1 MKTFKDLIQGDEVWM
16 IDNELRLQEKIIK
29 NIFSVGCY
37 RQLTFIDKSSVWF
50 SGTELN
56 KNRYHEFFI
65 HFETALQHLKLKR
78 KGRIKILETK
88 IDQSLIPEIE
98 KYKKVLDTIEFPKNF
113 TTTIKFKH
121 IINAN
126 GPVYYV
132 DKKKLRIIK
141 TELRCLTAFNVF
153 INVGVTDKEVNTIFF
168 LYLNSCKSEDSNLHT
183 TRETAVKELIRYIRK
198 RIVTLEDRMN
208 NFIKEV
214 SRLENE
220 NF

>member
-1 MKTFKDLIQGDEVWM
+1 MKTFKDLIQGDTVWM
-16 IDNELRLQEKIIK
+16 IDNELRLQEKIVK
-29 NIFSVGCY
+29 NIFLVGRY
-37 RQLTFIDKSSVWF
+37 RQLIFIDKSSVWF

-56 KNRYHEFFI
+56 KNKYHEFFI

-78 KGRIKILETK
+78 KERIKILETK

-98 KYKKVLDTIEFPKNF
+98 KYKKVLDTIEFPKNL
-113 TTTIKFKH
+113 TTTTKFKH
-121 IINAN
+121 IIKAN

-132 DKKKLRIIK
+132 DKENLRIIK
-141 TELRCLTAFNVF
+141 TGLRCLTVFNVF
-153 INVGVTDKEVNTIFF
+153 VNVGVTDKEVNTVFF
-168 LYLNSCKSEDSNLHT
+168 LYLDSYKSENSNLHT
-183 TRETAVKELIRYIRK
+183 TRETAVRELIQYIRK
-198 RIVTLEDRMN
+198 RIVTLKDRMD